1 MVVMPL
7 VGLALSLVC
16 YHAGIIGKVISLMIM
31 IMYAA
36 PTSKQLIMV
45 CKDSKV
51 MLDNISKIFLFM
63 YVIALVPVAVWT
75 IIFIVVLYG

>member
-1 MVVMPL
+1 MPL
-7 VGLALSLVC
+7 TGLGLSLVC
-16 YHAGIIGKVISLMIM
+16 YHAGIISKSICLMIM
-31 IMYAA
+31 IIYAA

-45 CKDSKV
+45 CKDNKI

-63 YVIALVPVAVWT
+63 YVIAVVPVAVWT